1 MKRILALSTALAVWT
16 GCLADSWSLD
26 SCINYAIEHNI
37 TVKSRKLD
45 TRSAELAVTEAKDAF
60 LPQVQGSASQSFSF
74 GRGLTSENTYADR
87 NTSQFGWNIGMS
99 LPLFQGLSAKRRLD
113 YSRANL
119 QAIAEQCEV
128 AKDNVELQVI
138 SQYLQV
144 LYCGEM
150 LDVAMEQERLSRVQL
165 DRCKVLVEEGKTP
178 ELELTQAEAQV
189 AQNHLSVVNAEN
201 DRMLALLDLSQ
212 LLQLPTM
219 DGFDVQ
225 PLSETA
231 SLLPDA
237 SEVYD
242 NALRNNHAIKAGR
255 LALTAAEKNISVAR
269 TGYIPRLSFTAGI
282 GSSYYNLSG
291 AQNPPFHRQMR
302 DNLSKSLGFSLSIP
316 IFDAFSTRNSVRR
329 AKIQHTS
336 AMLSLEDAQS
346 NLYKSINQAYR
357 QAMASE
363 SKHEAALVAEKST
376 KAAYE
381 AMEVKYEFG
390 RANSTE
396 LEQSRSEYIRAR
408 MQTVQSRYE
417 TLLRMR
423 ILSFYNRTE

>member
-1 MKRILALSTALAVWT
+1 MKRILALSTALAAWT

-212 LLQLPTM
+212 LLQLRTM

-376 KAAYE
+376 KAAYD

>member
-1 MKRILALSTALAVWT
+1 
-16 GCLADSWSLD
+16 
-26 SCINYAIEHNI
+26 
-37 TVKSRKLD
+37 
-45 TRSAELAVTEAKDAF
+45 
-60 LPQVQGSASQSFSF
+60 
-74 GRGLTSENTYADR
+74 
-87 NTSQFGWNIGMS
+87 
-99 LPLFQGLSAKRRLD
+99 
-113 YSRANL
+113 
-119 QAIAEQCEV
+119 
-128 AKDNVELQVI
+128 
-138 SQYLQV
+138 
-144 LYCGEM
+144 M

-376 KAAYE
+376 KAAYD

>member
-1 MKRILALSTALAVWT
+1 MKRILALSIALAVWT

-231 SLLPDA
+231 SLLPDT

-376 KAAYE
+376 KAAYD

>member
-1 MKRILALSTALAVWT
+1 MKRILALSIALAVWT

-45 TRSAELAVTEAKDAF
+45 TRSAELAVTEAKGAF

-376 KAAYE
+376 KAAYD

>member
-1 MKRILALSTALAVWT
+1 MKRILALSIALAVWT

-376 KAAYE
+376 KAAYD